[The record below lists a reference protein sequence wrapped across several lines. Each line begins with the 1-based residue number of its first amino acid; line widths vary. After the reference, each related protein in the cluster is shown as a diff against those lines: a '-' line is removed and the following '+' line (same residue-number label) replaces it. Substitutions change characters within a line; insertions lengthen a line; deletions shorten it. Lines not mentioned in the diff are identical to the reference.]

1 MRISKLL
8 NKSYLS
14 ILFCF
19 LFLQNIEL
27 YSNEPVD
34 IWSLENQKDL
44 EEKSLNE
51 VAQDENKSEKTL
63 YELQGEKNINSTI
76 ELDSQ
81 LQSDQIEIVGIYDPS
96 ENDIT
101 IDMWNCLLY
110 TSDAADE

>member
-8 NKSYLS
+8 NKIYLS

-19 LFLQNIEL
+19 LFLQNTEL

-51 VAQDENKSEKTL
+51 VVQDENKSEKTL
-63 YELQGEKNINSTI
+63 YELQG
-76 ELDSQ
+76 
-81 LQSDQIEIVGIYDPS
+81 
-96 ENDIT
+96 
-101 IDMWNCLLY
+101 
-110 TSDAADE
+110 

>member
-19 LFLQNIEL
+19 LFLQNTEL

-51 VAQDENKSEKTL
+51 VVQDENKSEKTL
-63 YELQGEKNINSTI
+63 YELQG
-76 ELDSQ
+76 
-81 LQSDQIEIVGIYDPS
+81 
-96 ENDIT
+96 
-101 IDMWNCLLY
+101 
-110 TSDAADE
+110 